1 MSLLTPTQMREH
13 IENDLSDT
21 ELQRVIDAAEQ
32 DIVQRYGPHVTQTDE
47 LDECQLST
55 ALFLSRPAAT
65 ITTVTEEIHVS
76 GDIDQTVLSANDYD
90 LTADGFRLR
99 RLSSGDNPRA
109 TWGDVVVIAYV
120 PVDESSKREGVEIA
134 MVKLDIQFGGL
145 DSEKVGDYAATQQ
158 KYEENRNKALSRL
171 QKRMGIA

>member
-1 MSLLTPTQMREH
+1 MSLLTLTQMRVH
-13 IENDLSDT
+13 IENDLSDE

-47 LDECQLST
+47 LDECRLST
-55 ALFLSRPAAT
+55 ALFLTRPAST
-65 ITTVTEEIHVS
+65 ITTVTEEFNIA
-76 GDIDQTVLSANDYD
+76 GDIDQTVLSANDYA

-109 TWGDVVVIAYV
+109 TWGDIVVIAYV

-134 MVKLDIQFGGL
+134 MVKLDIQFSGL
-145 DSEKVGDYAATQQ
+145 DSEKVGDYAAAQV
-158 KYEENRNKALSRL
+158 KYEENRNKVLSRL
-171 QKRMGIA
+171 QKRMGIS